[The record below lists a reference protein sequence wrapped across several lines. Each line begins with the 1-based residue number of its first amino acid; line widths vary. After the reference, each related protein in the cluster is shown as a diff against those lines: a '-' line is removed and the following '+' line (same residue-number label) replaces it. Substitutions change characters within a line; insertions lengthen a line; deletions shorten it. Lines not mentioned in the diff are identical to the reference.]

1 MDELRRARDD
11 LLVEIA
17 NTLIE
22 MDVLVETNSVGP
34 GFYEARKKF
43 VEILEKE
50 RSK

>member
-1 MDELRRARDD
+1 MDELQRARDD

-22 MDVLVETNSVGP
+22 MDGESNGIYLE
-34 GFYEARKKF
+34 FYEARKKF
-43 VEILEKE
+43 VALLKQE